1 MASSATSQFPV
12 FPPFQMPSN
21 ALSAKNYSTRPNIPR
36 SEACV
41 ALTPCPTP
49 KREQQD
55 APPLDL
61 DAIDAAL
68 LNFAR
73 EPITPPPDPEA
84 NIARDRQ
91 LEKQSRKSLLDAGC
105 PPCYPP
111 ELEFP
116 LQSVLEEYEVVSYW
130 QSLSDTARVV
140 LTAQLS
146 DWEDFRKYQ
155 RDIRRHCLHRKT
167 FGDFEEKVRD
177 RRRRHG
183 LEGDASLHPE
193 LEKQS
198 QLHNWIEFQNY
209 HLHLHERYGK
219 DLKGKTEELDTA
231 REKLETSR
239 LKDPT
244 VVGFFEMGVK
254 DHRNKLEKHKKM
266 LLWIEQQRK
275 AMATE
280 QATSLQASGDH
291 DRLSIMLTR
300 PSPRRRKTDEARRS
314 PLGPVRT
321 AVSKQP
327 VSPRKKRVR
336 GSRSPGQR
344 GWPAA

>member
-1 MASSATSQFPV
+1 MLIWQHS
-12 FPPFQMPSN
+12 
-21 ALSAKNYSTRPNIPR
+21 
-36 SEACV
+36 
-41 ALTPCPTP
+41 
-49 KREQQD
+49 
-55 APPLDL
+55 
-61 DAIDAAL
+61 
-68 LNFAR
+68 NFAR
-73 EPITPPPDPEA
+73 EPITPPPEPEA

-130 QSLSDTARVV
+130 QSLSDTGRVV

-209 HLHLHERYGK
+209 HLHLHERYEK

-300 PSPRRRKTDEARRS
+300 PSPRRRKTDKARRS